1 MDKTAIV
8 VSLLSFVEISCVPVF
23 LARRDG
29 HLNLRWWLA
38 AAPFFA
44 SLGLL
49 VAALAGGIRP
59 ETPKSW
65 TMGLGIAGAVVAAM
79 AIALLAGTWGTHRIK
94 LSLWHQD
101 NDAPQS
107 IVTVGPYRLV
117 RHPFYTGFFLAM
129 IGAVLVLPQWST
141 LAALAYATVALNVTA
156 AREERRLSA
165 SEFGREYQ
173 EYMQRTGRFLP
184 RLKAPRIAE
193 SAPTT

>member
-8 VSLLSFVEISCVPVF
+8 VSLLTFVEISCLPIF
-23 LARRDG
+23 LAKRDG
-29 HLNLRWWLA
+29 RLNLRWWLA

-49 VAALAGGIRP
+49 VAALAGGIHP
-59 ETPKSW
+59 ETPKNW
-65 TMGLGIAGAVVAAM
+65 TAGLGIAGAVVAAM

-101 NDAPQS
+101 NDAPRS

-129 IGAVLVLPQWST
+129 ISAVLVLPHWST
-141 LAALAYATVALNVTA
+141 LVTLAYATVALNVTA

-184 RLKAPRIAE
+184 RLKARGIAE